1 MLKRNSVEKGIT
13 EKVYICL
20 FTCASTRG
28 IHLEIVEDCSAEQF
42 LLAFRRFVGRRG
54 LPRLLLSDNAKNFKT
69 SAKQITKIGRTTK
82 VQEHIGNVGV
92 EWKFI
97 VEKAP
102 WWGGFWERLIRLT
115 KDCIKKVV
123 GRAVLTFEEL
133 RTLLMEVT
141 HLGYAHT

>member
-1 MLKRNSVEKGIT
+1 MYL
-13 EKVYICL
+13 CL

-69 SAKQITKIGRTTK
+69 SAKLITKIGRTTK
-82 VQEHIGNVGV
+82 VQEHTGNVGV

-102 WWGGFWERLIRLT
+102 WILGAPDTPNQRL
-115 KDCIKKVV
+115 
-123 GRAVLTFEEL
+123 
-133 RTLLMEVT
+133 
-141 HLGYAHT
+141 Y